1 MPFRSRTRRLFQ
13 PDFAKASSG
22 GPDRRSFSEGGSTIV
37 EVIVGIAIA
46 AVAIVG
52 MTMLF
57 TTGFE
62 AYNLSRGY
70 TNGVYLAQEKM
81 EEIPPVQPEIQ
92 NPKSKVQSPKS
103 EDLRLKTQSASGGL
117 GLSLGNMGTE
127 VLQDI
132 TYRWERKYFDDK
144 DGVPVGFVQVEV
156 LVSWADK
163 EGNHKV
169 SLVSLKQK

>member
-1 MPFRSRTRRLFQ
+1 MFLRLRIKRFVYSRNRVT
-13 PDFAKASSG
+13 PPCIS
-22 GPDRRSFSEGGSTIV
+22 GSTIV

-57 TTGFE
+57 STGFE

-81 EEIPPVQPEIQ
+81 EEIPAASALGGQIP
-92 NPKSKVQSPKS
+92 NPNPSKADKPINKSQISNP
-103 EDLRLKTQSASGGL
+103 QSAI
-117 GLSLGNMGTE
+117 GNMGTE
-127 VLQDI
+127 AVQDI
-132 TYRWERKYFDDK
+132 TYRWERKYFDEK
-144 DGVPVGFVQVEV
+144 DGIPAGFVQVEV
-156 LVSWADK
+156 EVNWSDK

-169 SLVSLKQK
+169 NLISLKQK